1 MINIVYPV
9 LTKASKRSPPV
20 AIRSWVF
27 AVRASVTEKKQRISI
42 GGRPCPLLD
51 PGAHFGAHQLPRPPP
66 GLSITTQHH
75 HHLHPTMRTMFN
87 IDSIFIQLGPT
98 CWSLASWPSW
108 PPSCLMLV
116 ELSILP
122 ILDPLRCL
130 YSLYSYKMHNRYSPD
145 MEVPSPSF
153 GRSNQSVIQKR
164 FVHFPS
170 MRFNISWAVAFV
182 SK

>member
-1 MINIVYPV
+1 M
-9 LTKASKRSPPV
+9 
-20 AIRSWVF
+20 
-27 AVRASVTEKKQRISI
+27 TEKKQRISI

-75 HHLHPTMRTMFN
+75 HHLHTTMWPMF
-87 IDSIFIQLGPT
+87 SILIQYSSNLDQLVEAWLVDQVGHHA
-98 CWSLASWPSW
+98 L
-108 PPSCLMLV
+108 CLRLV

-153 GRSNQSVIQKR
+153 GRPVCNTKA
-164 FVHFPS
+164 FCPFP
-170 MRFNISWAVAFV
+170 IHEI
-182 SK
+182 